1 MKLNRRL
8 FLLSTTATA
17 AALAARTNAQ
27 TSGNEEEKEDL
38 SKKFFC
44 GEPCLQ
50 AAAPTSMGIAWA
62 VGSLANGWVEF
73 GEKPDLSDARRVV
86 CGEGA
91 PGITDFDEI
100 AVRVRLTGL
109 KPNTKYY
116 YRTKT
121 EFVNY
126 INNYKRKSLQKV
138 TGDIHSFTTLGESGR
153 SHFCV
158 MNDTHARWIPFSRV
172 TAKIRELAP
181 AVMVWNGDA
190 SNQTENPET
199 GVEIFLNPPKSAGY
213 CSDIPLLWNNGNHD
227 FRGIWNRSLDR
238 FMMVRLPSERDS
250 RDWALSRNW
259 AVRQGDIAM
268 IGLDTGEDKPD
279 AHPQFVG
286 LVNSEPYRIAQT
298 QWLRD
303 QFERPEIKSAP
314 HKVAFCHIPLFDSN
328 PVSNPGDVVGDGN
341 GRYKPDFAVWQRQC
355 ANLWAPIFKEN
366 GVKLLIAAHCHNYRF
381 DPATPDRPWAQIVG
395 GGCSES
401 PTNSYATV
409 IEGRVEDGKLKITV
423 HNVNAGT
430 IAGEHVF

>member
-158 MNDTHARWIPFSRV
+158 MNDTHARWIPFSGH
-172 TAKIRELAP
+172 
-181 AVMVWNGDA
+181 AVGRRRHPSD
-190 SNQTENPET
+190 
-199 GVEIFLNPPKSAGY
+199 GRLRLRPPL
-213 CSDIPLLWNNGNHD
+213 PLRRRHRPLRA
-227 FRGIWNRSLDR
+227 RGG
-238 FMMVRLPSERDS
+238 
-250 RDWALSRNW
+250 
-259 AVRQGDIAM
+259 AVR
-268 IGLDTGEDKPD
+268 
-279 AHPQFVG
+279 
-286 LVNSEPYRIAQT
+286 
-298 QWLRD
+298 
-303 QFERPEIKSAP
+303 
-314 HKVAFCHIPLFDSN
+314 
-328 PVSNPGDVVGDGN
+328 PGRRG
-341 GRYKPDFAVWQRQC
+341 P
-355 ANLWAPIFKEN
+355 
-366 GVKLLIAAHCHNYRF
+366 
-381 DPATPDRPWAQIVG
+381 
-395 GGCSES
+395 
-401 PTNSYATV
+401 
-409 IEGRVEDGKLKITV
+409 RVRR
-423 HNVNAGT
+423 HQP
-430 IAGEHVF
+430 

>member
-1 MKLNRRL
+1 MSRDKGVEVGVLLSILVFCKGYYALKTEVEGLCLMLKQKTTPAATADKPVETVDNTVTNATVEFADKLAETVKNLVEQEVSRRL
-8 FLLSTTATA
+8 YI
-17 AALAARTNAQ
+17 
-27 TSGNEEEKEDL
+27 EKHGLYDW
-38 SKKFFC
+38 S
-44 GEPCLQ
+44 
-50 AAAPTSMGIAWA
+50 
-62 VGSLANGWVEF
+62 ANIHF
-73 GEKPDLSDARRVV
+73 KN
-86 CGEGA
+86 
-91 PGITDFDEI
+91 
-100 AVRVRLTGL
+100 RLTRDFANFL
-109 KPNTKYY
+109 KTKDLFIANDKPISQEPNNGYKLGRQIAQNKDVLLPLMHDIAQQLRTTKDDNV
-116 YRTKT
+116 T
-121 EFVNY
+121 
-126 INNYKRKSLQKV
+126 IDCANN
-138 TGDIHSFTTLGESGR
+138 GEA
-153 SHFCV
+153 
-158 MNDTHARWIPFSRV
+158 NII
-172 TAKIRELAP
+172 K
-181 AVMVWNGDA
+181 VWNGDA